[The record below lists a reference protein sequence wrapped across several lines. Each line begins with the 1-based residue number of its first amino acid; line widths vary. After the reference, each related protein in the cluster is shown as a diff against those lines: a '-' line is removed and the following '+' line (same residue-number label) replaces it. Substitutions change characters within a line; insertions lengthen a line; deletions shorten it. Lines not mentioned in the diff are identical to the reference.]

1 MKLSVISLC
10 SHHTAETLLAA
21 SERSNAQSHFL
32 KLDWRQYAALDDLQQ
47 FLPALQK
54 SVNENAVT
62 VVFDGTSAFYTK
74 NLISQGLG
82 MELQEDAL
90 CRKALETF
98 CKNNQLPCSGSVTN
112 GARIPDGSVPMCSSH
127 CANQGFIL
135 TRGGCCI
142 VVFPISENSSVL
154 NFELMFSNGFFPFLL
169 RNSGDTAVTQT
180 TAIRSDKV
188 DDVNEYLRLFKQG
201 KNILPLVYEE
211 DGHWNFSVTAI
222 RSSEA
227 ESRQACESLLEDIQA
242 EMGEI
247 ILTKFAE
254 KKQKQVEKIQ
264 NYKYQAKNSFKDFNL
279 DDEEKPKYRA
289 MQASN
294 QPDETKKRRRFG
306 FGFIKTILFGICVC
320 TFLVSA
326 GYLGLRYYNSI
337 DNSKKYDDLQEVY
350 ENGGFPSMD
359 YPSDYDKAFSGLY
372 QINQDI
378 VGWLTID
385 DTNIN
390 YPVVQADDN
399 DYYHRLSFRGDY
411 SLYGV
416 PFVDYRVDLKN
427 GSTNTIIYG
436 HNIKNDEQMFNPLI
450 HYSDVDF
457 YKKHPIVNFHT
468 VYGERKYKIFAMFI
482 TNASPTHGEVFPYHN
497 FIDANDISDVQEHIY
512 NVQIRSLIDTGVDV
526 LPSDELLTLST
537 CTYEFENARFV
548 VLARLLRDGESE
560 DIDKSAV
567 SKAKNPLMPDIW
579 YELYG
584 GEKPVLS
591 VPTFSDVIVLDG
603 NPNHNLQISD
613 GKEDTEEEIPEN
625 DEVIKEETPKE
636 EVSEEVSTEIPK
648 QEIPE
653 QVLSKAPEVQENV
666 IQQNPNTE
674 EVQKPA
680 EKPAETPVQQ
690 ETTKQETQVQ
700 QPQQSQTQQNQQSQ
714 TQTPAQ
720 KPAEDVKQPAVQEK
734 EPEKKPNAQ
743 IKVEEDEKE
752 DETQSQVNFERIE
765 EDGESSN
772 QVNIEYVDDLNFS
785 EEKED
790 EKKTDEEDDEPK
802 ENVNSNSSQ
811 NNKKE
816 ESNDDD
822 DDKKTSYDDSETL
835 SVKINGKKVTDSA
848 YNIVAKMV
856 QAEVGASFEVE
867 AIKAQAVAAY
877 TYVKYNNKSNIAP
890 SVAANSTVSSKVANA
905 VKQVIGEAVYY
916 NGSYANTTYCA
927 ANAGVSNSSVDVWG
941 GNVPYLVSVE
951 SEGDEECI
959 YYGKQTRLSE
969 DYVAKQIKA
978 YYNEN
983 PYDYGDPDE
992 WFGKYSYGEGKYIS
1006 KIKVCGQ
1013 NLSGRYVRETLLQYK
1028 IASAAFE
1035 VEYDSKKE
1043 EFVFTTYGYGHG
1055 VGMSQLGANYYA
1067 KCGWTYD
1074 EILEHYYKNTQVR

>member
-10 SHHTAETLLAA
+10 SHHNADTLLAA
-21 SERSNAQSHFL
+21 SDRSNAQSDFL
-32 KLDWRQYAALDDLQQ
+32 KLDWRQYAVLDDLQQ

-54 SVNENAVT
+54 SVNENVVT
-62 VVFDGTSAFYTK
+62 VVFDGTTAFYTK
-74 NLISQGLG
+74 NLIAQGLG
-82 MELQEDAL
+82 MELEEDAL

-98 CKNNQLPCSGSVTN
+98 CQDNQIPCSGSITN
-112 GARIPDGSVPMCSSH
+112 GARIPDGSVPMYSSH
-127 CANQGFIL
+127 CSNQGFIL
-135 TRGGCCI
+135 TRSGRCI
-142 VVFPISENSSVL
+142 VVFPISERNPVL
-154 NFELMFSNGFFPFLL
+154 NFELMFSNGFFSFLL

-188 DDVNEYLRLFKQG
+188 DDVQEYLRLFKQG

-211 DGHWNFSVTAI
+211 DEQWNFSVTAI

-242 EMGEI
+242 EMGDI
-247 ILTKFAE
+247 ILTKFAD
-254 KKQKQVEKIQ
+254 KKQKSVEKFQ
-264 NYKYQAKNSFKDFNL
+264 SYKYKAQTNSKNSDFNG
-279 DDEEKPKYRA
+279 EEKPKYRA

-294 QPDETKKRRRFG
+294 NADETKKHRRFG
-306 FGFIKTILFGICVC
+306 FGFIKTILFAICVC

-326 GYLGLRYYNSI
+326 GYLGLRYYNSKS
-337 DNSKKYDDLQEVY
+337 NLQEYDDLQEVY
-350 ENGGFPSMD
+350 ASGGFPSMG
-359 YPSDYDKAFSGLY
+359 YPEDYDKAFSGLY

-378 VGWLTID
+378 VGWLSID

-390 YPVVQADDN
+390 YPVVQTNDN
-399 DYYHRLSFRGDY
+399 DYYHRLSFEGDY

-427 GSTNTIIYG
+427 SSTNTIIYG
-436 HNIKNDEQMFNPLI
+436 HNIKNDEQMFNPLV

-468 VYGERKYKIFAMFI
+468 IYGEKKYKIFAMFI
-482 TNASPTHGEVFPYHN
+482 ANASPTHGEVFPYHN
-497 FIDANDISDVQEHIY
+497 FVDATDISEIQEYIY
-512 NVQIRSLIDTGVDV
+512 NVQIRSLLNTGVDV

-548 VLARLLRDGESE
+548 VLARLLRDGEDE
-560 DIDKSAV
+560 TIDKSQV
-567 SKAKNPLMPDIW
+567 SKANNPLMPDIW

-591 VPTFSDVIVLDG
+591 VPTFSDVIVLD
-603 NPNHNLQISD
+603 NDQNLHLQLPD
-613 GKEDTEEEIPEN
+613 AEEDKED
-625 DEVIKEETPKE
+625 IKEEISKE
-636 EVSEEVSTEIPK
+636 EVSD
-648 QEIPE
+648 EIPE
-653 QVLSKAPEVQENV
+653 TENQEIIPQEPPKETVEETPSKSPEVKEEVQESV
-666 IQQNPNTE
+666 TQQTPIAP

-680 EKPAETPVQQ
+680 ETP
-690 ETTKQETQVQ
+690 KQETQVQ
-700 QPQQSQTQQNQQSQ
+700 QSQTQQ

-720 KPAEDVKQPAVQEK
+720 KPEEDVKQPVVKEDK
-734 EPEKKPNAQ
+734 EPADEEEKQ
-743 IKVEEDEKE
+743 D
-752 DETQSQVNFERIE
+752 DSQNQTNFERIDE
-765 EDGESSN
+765 EEEQETN
-772 QVNIEYVDDLNFS
+772 QVNIEYDDDLDLSDDDDEKNQTVDD
-785 EEKED
+785 EESNDED
-790 EKKTDEEDDEPK
+790 L
-802 ENVNSNSSQ
+802 NSNSSQ
-811 NNKKE
+811 NNKNDE
-816 ESNDDD
+816 DDD
-822 DDKKTSYDDSETL
+822 DDKKVSYDDSETV

-856 QAEVGASFEVE
+856 QAEVGDSFEVE

-877 TYVKYNNKSNIAP
+877 TYIKYNNNANIAP
-890 SVAANSTVSSKVANA
+890 SVAAKSNVSSKVANA

-916 NGSYANTTYCA
+916 NGAYANTTYCA

-951 SEGDEECI
+951 SEGDEKCI
-959 YYGKQTRLSE
+959 YYGKVTRLSE
-969 DYVAKQIKA
+969 DYVANQIED
-978 YYNEN
+978 YYNDD

-992 WFGKYSYGEGKYIS
+992 WFGKYSCGEGKYIS
-1006 KIKVCGQ
+1006 KIKVCGK

-1074 EILEHYYKNTQVR
+1074 EILEHYYSNTKVR